1 MWHIH
6 MTDLKPEQV
15 LQPRSPQNS
24 NRKAYPKKGFGLFS
38 HLRIA
43 AGFGQPFSIGIPHFT
58 ASIICNELPSLLCT
72 QNSTNC
78 VRSFAALGRVIH
90 SILCGL
96 EFSPRTQLRIFALS
110 HHPLI
115 SQVGSPPSCRKNVF
129 YSIISF

>member
-15 LQPRSPQNS
+15 LQPQSPQNS

-43 AGFGQPFSIGIPHFT
+43 AGFGQPFSTGIPHT
-58 ASIICNELPSLLCT
+58 SQHPSSVMNYLLFCAPGIALT
-72 QNSTNC
+72 

-96 EFSPRTQLRIFALS
+96 EFSPRTQLRKAGYICS
-110 HHPLI
+110 V
-115 SQVGSPPSCRKNVF
+115 SS
-129 YSIISF
+129 SFNFSGRQSSFM